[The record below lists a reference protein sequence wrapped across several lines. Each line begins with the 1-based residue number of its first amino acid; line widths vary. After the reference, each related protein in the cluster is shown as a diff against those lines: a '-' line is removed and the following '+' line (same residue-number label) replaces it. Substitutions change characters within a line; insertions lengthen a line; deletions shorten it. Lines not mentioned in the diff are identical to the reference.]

1 MHFKLHDSNSDGSPH
16 TYLKHKETYFPNPME
31 QRCFTGQTVLTKF
44 QTQFSASDVQIASNF
59 WTFLKTC
66 PSSVQTP
73 HTSER

>member
-1 MHFKLHDSNSDGSPH
+1 
-16 TYLKHKETYFPNPME
+16 ME
-31 QRCFTGQTVLTKF
+31 QRCFTGQTVLTEF